1 MNLIN
6 TKAHLAIA
14 IALALVWGMLVA
26 TSAIASAEEMYPN
39 KVQTH
44 IGELNFDHG
53 VPTKETSEKLYY
65 ELEYH
70 RAVQA
75 YLWSLPIMGQ
85 TQWRQSYLDAYDIKP
100 NQMVFAKQFNERS
113 QILTANESTPYLFGW
128 TNVKEKA
135 AIIEVPPGM
144 LIGLIIDFWQRGLG
158 DTGIFGPNAGK
169 GETIVLSGPETPEDQ
184 IPYIEGAIHIKS
196 QTNNIWFLYRVNTK
210 PEERDALASKILTG
224 YHGEEL
230 RSQIIDGQNKV
241 GRNFQPRGMK
251 YWEMLH
257 MILQEEPVAE
267 RDRFF
272 MYFLKEM
279 GIEKGKPFN
288 PTEHQ
293 KKIMTDAIVVGEA
306 MAKNFVFRERLPG
319 VLRDDGWR
327 LILGRVEGSEPGDAQ
342 EHTQRAKYFD
352 RFDPRARYTYEACT
366 TSPKIVYPKV
376 GQGMGY
382 GGMFLDSKER
392 AMAGDRS
399 YVINVPADPPVEI
412 FWAITVYDV
421 DTRGMVRTDQE
432 RAERGSRH
440 EGIRMNED
448 GSTPIFVGPEAPKG
462 WENNWIKSIPGRAW
476 FPYFRF
482 YGPKKAYFDQ
492 SWKLPQ
498 IEEVDY
504 ATYGK

>member
-1 MNLIN
+1 MK
-6 TKAHLAIA
+6 KALTIICGLVVG
-14 IALALVWGMLVA
+14 IALSFGAQAKEMD
-26 TSAIASAEEMYPN
+26 EMYPN
-39 KVQTH
+39 KVKTH
-44 IGELNFDHG
+44 IGTLKFDHG
-53 VPTKETSEKLYY
+53 IPTEETSKKLYY
-65 ELEYH
+65 ELDYH

-85 TQWRQSYLDAYDIKP
+85 TQWRQSYLDAYDMKP
-100 NQMVFAKQFNERS
+100 NQMVYATKFNERS

-144 LIGLIIDFWQRGLG
+144 LIGLIIDFWQRGIG
-158 DTGIFGPNAGK
+158 DTGIFGPNGGT

-184 IPYIEGAIHIKS
+184 IPYIEGAIYIKS
-196 QTNNIWFLYRVNTK
+196 KTNNIWWLYRVNTK
-210 PEERDALASKILTG
+210 PEERDAIASKILTG
-224 YHGEEL
+224 YYGEEL
-230 RSQIIDGQNKV
+230 RSQIIDGENKV
-241 GRNFQPRGMK
+241 GRNYQPRGMK

-257 MILQEEPVAE
+257 MILQEEPVEE
-267 RDRFF
+267 RDLFF

-288 PTEHQ
+288 PTERQ
-293 KKIMTDAIVVGEA
+293 REIMTDAIVVGEA
-306 MAKNFVFRERLPG
+306 MSKNFVFRERLTG
-319 VLRDDGWR
+319 VVRDDGWR

-342 EHTQRAKYFD
+342 EHTQRAKYFG

-366 TSPKIVYPKV
+366 TSPKIVYPRE
-376 GQGMGY
+376 GYGMAY
-382 GGMFLDSKER
+382 GGMFLDSEGR

-399 YVINVPADPPVEI
+399 YVINVPPDPPVAI

-421 DTRGMVRTDQE
+421 DTRGMIRTDQE
-432 RAERGSRH
+432 RAERGSKH
-440 EGIRMNED
+440 EGIKSNPD
-448 GSTPIFVGPEAPKG
+448 GSTPIFVGPKPPEG

-482 YGPKKAYFDQ
+482 YGPTKPFFDQ

-498 IEEVDY
+498 IEEVDFEKF
-504 ATYGK
+504 AQ